1 MIVVFALLYKIY
13 LTFAYESMIELQSW
27 GVYVNRE
34 AKNELNV
41 LLTFFYEI
49 IVISLLLI
57 ELYITKIISKEHERS
72 RKLKVIPKTYLGCVD
87 FSQHRTIYKYLFV
100 AFTTV
105 ELLLVPNMLALP
117 ILFLF
122 LILMIFAV
130 MYTTKE
136 INSTSATEE
145 QFIKDSDYTKA
156 PSFEDEKSNLVE
168 WAMKN
173 ERLFTITMEWQ
184 KVFMMIQLFEF
195 VLVNTYSVKQELR
208 RELNGQSSFSFLF
221 FILRLIGHAE
231 Y

>member
-1 MIVVFALLYKIY
+1 
-13 LTFAYESMIELQSW
+13 
-27 GVYVNRE
+27 
-34 AKNELNV
+34 
-41 LLTFFYEI
+41 
-49 IVISLLLI
+49 
-57 ELYITKIISKEHERS
+57 
-72 RKLKVIPKTYLGCVD
+72 VIPKTYLGCVD